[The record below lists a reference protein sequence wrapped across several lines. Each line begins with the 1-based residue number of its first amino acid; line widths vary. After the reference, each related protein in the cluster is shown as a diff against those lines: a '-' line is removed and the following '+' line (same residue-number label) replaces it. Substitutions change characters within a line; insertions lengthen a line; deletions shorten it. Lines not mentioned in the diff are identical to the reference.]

1 MSSKYANVPKQPGI
15 RKNLTTGRYLALKKI
30 NGHQYSK
37 IFDSIREAQHWR
49 NVFNGKDDYVGTE
62 KKTSTLDHVWNRMKE
77 LHFPSLEISTR
88 RIWERR
94 WMHLSDLKEHHMED
108 ITSTVINRWID
119 KKRKWFTSEEYAM
132 LGRGFA
138 GRCNLYNELN
148 LFQTIFN
155 WYKGE
160 DEFEHESS
168 GVSNPLRPRHRKMA
182 FIKDTPKKPD
192 DKKIPV
198 EAAFKFFS
206 ALPELY
212 RDLAMMQF
220 YCAGRISEIAG
231 IQISN
236 LYLDQEYVL
245 IKNAIIWCNTSKTF
259 EYLKPFP
266 KNREPRRVFVH
277 SAINEII
284 QRRLKLC
291 HPGCN
296 YLFHVEGKPL
306 NYCTIQSNYRM
317 AQVKTGIPYT
327 GTHCLRHGMAT
338 LARKVGGMGLDS
350 VIAMTGH
357 KDLKLA
363 DHYSKIDSEVQKS
376 TSLNILNHINKLIV
390 GEENQGQ
397 KREMENQ
404 KLSEKRSV
412 LPSNVTYLRRVK

>member
-1 MSSKYANVPKQPGI
+1 MSKKYINIPKQPGI
-15 RKNLTTGRYLALKKI
+15 RKNILTGRYLATKKI
-30 NGHQYSK
+30 KGEQFSK
-37 IFDSIREAQHWR
+37 VFDSIREAQNWR
-49 NVFNGKDDYVGTE
+49 NVFNGTE
-62 KKTSTLDHVWNRMKE
+62 ESCVSIKTTATLIHVWSRMKE
-77 LHFPSLEISTR
+77 LHFPSLELSTR

-94 WMHLSDLKEHHMED
+94 WMHVSDLQKYHMEE
-108 ITSTVINRWID
+108 ITSTVINRWIEQ
-119 KKRKWFTSEEYAM
+119 KRKWFASEEYAM
-132 LGRGFA
+132 MGRGFA

-155 WYKGE
+155 WYKSE

-168 GVSNPLRPRHRKMA
+168 NVPSPLRPRHRKMA

-220 YCAGRISEIAG
+220 FCAGRISEVAG

-266 KNREPRRVFVH
+266 KNRESRRVH
-277 SAINEII
+277 IHAAINEIV
-284 QRRLKLC
+284 QRRLRMRKKDC
-291 HPGCN
+291 D
-296 YLFHVEGKPL
+296 YLFHVVGKPL

-317 AQVKTGIPYT
+317 AQIKTGIPYT

-350 VIAMTGH
+350 VMAMTGH

-363 DHYSKIDSEVQKS
+363 DHYSKIDGEVQKE
-376 TSLNILNHINKLIV
+376 TSLKILDHINNL
-390 GEENQGQ
+390 GLAEQNQQ
-397 KREMENQ
+397 SKT
-404 KLSEKRSV
+404 
-412 LPSNVTYLRRVK
+412 SNVTYLRRVK

>member
-1 MSSKYANVPKQPGI
+1 MSTVYVNVPKQLGI
-15 RKNLTTGRYLALKKI
+15 RKNTFNGRYLATKKI
-30 NGHQYSK
+30 KGKQFSRA
-37 IFDSIREAQHWR
+37 FDSIREAQNWR
-49 NVFNGKDDYVGTE
+49 NLFNGTEESYVSS
-62 KKTSTLDHVWNRMKE
+62 KQSSTLGHVWVRMKE
-77 LHFPSLEISTR
+77 LHFPSLELSTR

-94 WMHLSDLKEHHMED
+94 WMHLSDLQKHHMEE
-108 ITSTVINRWID
+108 ITSTVINRWIEQ
-119 KKRKWFTSEEYAM
+119 KKKWFASEQYAM

-148 LFQTIFN
+148 LFKTIFN

-160 DEFEHESS
+160 DEFEHESYN
-168 GVSNPLRPRHRKMA
+168 VSSPLRPRHKKMA

-212 RDLAMMQF
+212 RDLAMLQF

-236 LYLDQEYVL
+236 LYLDQEYIL

-266 KNREPRRVFVH
+266 KNRESRRVH
-277 SAINEII
+277 IHAAIDEIV
-284 QRRLKLC
+284 QRRLIMRKQ
-291 HPGCN
+291 GCD

-317 AQVKTGIPYT
+317 AQIKTGIPYT

-363 DHYSKIDSEVQKS
+363 DHYSKIDGEVQKD
-376 TSLNILNHINKLIV
+376 TSLKILEHINQLGIA
-390 GEENQGQ
+390 EQAQQ
-397 KREMENQ
+397 K
-404 KLSEKRSV
+404 S
-412 LPSNVTYLRRVK
+412 SNVTYLRRVK